1 IGCLVLVGKTAHDRT
16 WLAYVGSVKLG
27 GVKYRISTS
36 IDLYNWKSLPTSV
49 AATPGMLCG
58 ELGSRASPLSL
69 HLACVTAD
77 TRSPYPAL
85 LALCR
90 GAAMALTAAG
100 PPPDD
105 EDIFL

>member
-1 IGCLVLVGKTAHDRT
+1 MTYCLLTQFHSEEDH
-16 WLAYVGSVKLG
+16 LPLG
-27 GVKYRISTS
+27 PVIFVPER
-36 IDLYNWKSLPTSV
+36 
-49 AATPGMLCG
+49 APGMLCG